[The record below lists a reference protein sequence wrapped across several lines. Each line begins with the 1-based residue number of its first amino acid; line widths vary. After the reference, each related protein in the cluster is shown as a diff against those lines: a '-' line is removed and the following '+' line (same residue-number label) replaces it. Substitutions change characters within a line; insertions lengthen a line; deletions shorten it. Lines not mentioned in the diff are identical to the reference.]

1 MFDLSAL
8 LSLSLYERIDP
19 NRSMEDNS
27 IKMLWFTGGSF
38 GGRMPLKNEG
48 PTRVGPSALSLRL
61 ADEERIQG
69 EAYAEYSGIAS
80 TVNPRFRGA

>member
-38 GGRMPLKNEG
+38 GGRMPLKHES
-48 PTRVGPSALSLRL
+48 PTMESGLRSSQSIRPSMAKKGLSYS
-61 ADEERIQG
+61 
-69 EAYAEYSGIAS
+69 YARYS
-80 TVNPRFRGA
+80 TTRPNCN